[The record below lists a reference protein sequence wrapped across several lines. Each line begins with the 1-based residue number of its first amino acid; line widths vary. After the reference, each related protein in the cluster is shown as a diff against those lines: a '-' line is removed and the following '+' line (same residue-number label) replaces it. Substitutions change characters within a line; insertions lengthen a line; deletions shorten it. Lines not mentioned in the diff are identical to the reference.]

1 MSLLM
6 DALKKAELAKRQGSG
21 TTVETDRSDGSFGG
35 LSLEPLP
42 EIVASASVQEET
54 GQSNTAKGALP
65 DLPSHLETLDEQYL
79 VETLAQKP
87 SKNLHKPS
95 PEPASTLPTV
105 NVSAVAA
112 PVITPARAPENARPV
127 IEDPM
132 LSRQQAGKALG
143 SETPAVKDFKAQI
156 EQSAA
161 QNLFAAK
168 QVEKPASKKP
178 FAIAIG
184 VITFFSAAGIGGYFW
199 WQLQP
204 KSGLAVGNIAVRT
217 PPPATQPPVATP
229 TITPTT
235 PTAPALAPVIAAVNL
250 AAGKIASPD
259 DEDEEE
265 SPKKPALR
273 TPQSASRSVP
283 EPDSDSLVRVTRAP
297 LRVNPA
303 LAKGF
308 EAFNHGDFSTAQAEY
323 DRVLKSEPRNIDA
336 LHGLAAIATKQGKVE
351 QAVWYYQRLLE
362 ADPRDAVAM
371 ANLINSKSQ
380 IDPVAAESR
389 LKVLTAEQ
397 PELAAPHFSLG
408 NLYAKQNRWNE
419 AQNAYFRAYGADP
432 ENADILYNLA
442 ISLEHLRQNKLA
454 SQYYALALTAAK
466 TRPGAFDPEQAA
478 NRLRALQP

>member
-6 DALKKAELAKRQGSG
+6 DALKKAELAKRQGRSG
-21 TTVETDRSDGSFGG
+21 ADDAGQNENPFGG

-42 EIVASASVQEET
+42 VIEEITSIPAEPGQNANAS
-54 GQSNTAKGALP
+54 GALP
-65 DLPSHLETLDEQYL
+65 DLPSHLETLDEQFL
-79 VETLAQKP
+79 VETLARTPAKSIQ
-87 SKNLHKPS
+87 
-95 PEPASTLPTV
+95 EPAPIPAPTLTST
-105 NVSAVAA
+105 AA
-112 PVITPARAPENARPV
+112 AASPPARAPDNTRPV

-132 LSRQQAGKALG
+132 LTRQQSGKVDR
-143 SETPAVKDFKAQI
+143 PAAPEVKDFKAQM

-168 QVEKPASKKP
+168 QPEKPASNKA
-178 FAIAIG
+178 FVIAIG
-184 VITFFSAAGIGGYFW
+184 VVTLLSAAGIGGYFW

-217 PPPATQPPVATP
+217 PPPATPAPVVAPMNAAATP
-229 TITPTT
+229 ATPL
-235 PTAPALAPVIAAVNL
+235 ASSAPVIPAANL
-250 AAGKIASPD
+250 AAAKATPAGND
-259 DEDEEE
+259 DEDAEEAPAKPTQRTRQAPARAEPE
-265 SPKKPALR
+265 SDA
-273 TPQSASRSVP
+273 
-283 EPDSDSLVRVTRAP
+283 ESLVRVTRAP
-297 LRVNPA
+297 LKVNPA

-308 EAFNHGDFSTAQAEY
+308 DAFNRGDFSTAQADY

-336 LHGLAAIATKQGKVE
+336 LHGLAAIATRQGKAE
-351 QAVWYYQRLLE
+351 QADWYYQRLLE

-389 LKVLTAEQ
+389 LKVLAAEQ

-408 NLYAKQNRWNE
+408 NLYGKQNRWNE
-419 AQNAYFRAYGADP
+419 AQQAYFRAYGADP

-454 SQYYALALTAAK
+454 SQYYALALSAAK
-466 TRPGAFDPEQAA
+466 SRPGTFDPEQAA